1 MVSVAVGLVPRER
14 FSMAGQVLERLLA
27 CTPEDFELVVVD
39 AGTPARFRADMDRVL
54 EGRPDV
60 VRPSTDEIL
69 LPNEAR
75 NVVTA
80 NTAAD
85 WICFLE
91 NDVLVEPGW
100 LSRLLA
106 ACEEEKVGVAAPL
119 IVERFGPFE
128 QVHFDDR
135 LHTIAAVGTQEG
147 GGLRIEPRPDSKE
160 SDRRA
165 ARRRVDFIET
175 HCMLFSRQ
183 VLERTGLFD
192 PSISAQEEMDVSL
205 ALHAHSLAA
214 VLEPA
219 AVVSF
224 HPPPPIHAEERE
236 FYLRKWDPESY
247 AQDYQRVAERW
258 QLIDPPS
265 AMGVV
270 ETRRSYVSEPDPQRQ
285 VAAELA
291 YRQRLAA
298 TATDLAAVA
307 RSEGQLILVHDEQLN
322 LNVVAPGLEVLPFLE
337 QGGLSWGPPP
347 DDATAI
353 AELERMRAE
362 GATVIAFA
370 WPSFWWLD
378 HYGHFTEYLR
388 ASYRTVLTN
397 DRLVAF
403 DLTDSISAARNET
416 TTPRTRRP

>member
-1 MVSVAVGLVPRER
+1 MASVAVGLVPRER
-14 FSMAGQVLERLLA
+14 FSMAGEVLERLLS
-27 CTPEDFELVVVD
+27 CIPEDCELVVVD
-39 AGTPARFRADMDRVL
+39 AGTPARFRAEMDRVL

-60 VRPSTDEIL
+60 VRPIADEIL

-80 NTAAD
+80 NTQAD

-100 LSRLLA
+100 LSKLLA
-106 ACEEEKVGVAAPL
+106 ACEEEAAAVAVPL
-119 IVERFGPFE
+119 IMERFGPFE

-135 LHTIAAVGTQEG
+135 LHTITAVDTPEG
-147 GGLRIEPRPDSKE
+147 AGLRIEPRPDSKE
-160 SDRRA
+160 SDRGA
-165 ARRRVDFIET
+165 ARRRVDFVET
-175 HCMLFSRQ
+175 HCMLFSRRA
-183 VLERTGLFD
+183 LERTGLFD
-192 PSISAQEEMDVSL
+192 PAISAQEEMDVSL
-205 ALHAHSLAA
+205 ALHAHGLSA

-219 AVVSF
+219 AVVTF
-224 HPPPPIHAEERE
+224 YPPPPIHPEERE

-247 AQDYQRVAERW
+247 GQDFRRVAERW
-258 QLIDPPS
+258 RLVDPPS

-270 ETRRSYVSEPDPQRQ
+270 ETRRSYVREPDPERQ

-291 YRQRLAA
+291 YRQRLVD

-307 RSEGQLILVHDEQLN
+307 RSDGPLILVHDEQLN

-337 QGGLSWGPPP
+337 RGGLYWGPPP

-362 GATVIAFA
+362 GVSVIAFA

-378 HYGHFTEYLR
+378 HYPVFTEHLR
-388 ASYRTVLTN
+388 ASYPTLLTN
-397 DRLVAF
+397 DRLVGF
-403 DLTDSISAARNET
+403 DLADRVNAARAEM
-416 TTPRTRRP
+416 TTPQTR